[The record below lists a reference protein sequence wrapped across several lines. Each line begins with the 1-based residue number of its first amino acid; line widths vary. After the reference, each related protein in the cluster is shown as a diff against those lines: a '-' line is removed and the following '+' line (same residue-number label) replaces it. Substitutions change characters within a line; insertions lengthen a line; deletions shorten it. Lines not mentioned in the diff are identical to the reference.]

1 MVKLHIYGMP
11 FFFSFYF
18 KKKKIKKKKKK
29 KKKKENSIGNT
40 FLFLAYESGNKNNGK
55 TFR

>member
-1 MVKLHIYGMP
+1 MACL
-11 FFFSFYF
+11 FFFLF
-18 KKKKIKKKKKK
+18 ILKKKKK

>member
-11 FFFSFYF
+11 FFFFFYF
-18 KKKKIKKKKKK
+18 KKKKK

>member
-1 MVKLHIYGMP
+1 MACL
-11 FFFSFYF
+11 FFFLFILK